1 MKNKN
6 IKININRTILSKE
19 EIAGMKDFNG
29 VLKQFAST
37 AKPFFQK
44 TWFAPVMAAAMII
57 IALGVYWFITPS
69 GNNTLTNNLQKNI
82 PELPFIHPA
91 STIIE
96 IPYHTY
102 EVESGKAVTIVTPT
116 GTRILIPDC
125 PFVDKMGKSINGMVN
140 IKYREF
146 RDPVDF
152 AFSGIPMDY
161 DSAGKKYHFESAGM
175 CELIGTRG
183 NEPIFV
189 NIFCPV
195 KIEMKPVKTDPKFN
209 LYFLDT
215 IKKNWVFEGKPEI
228 EKEIVKEKSSVN
240 PIRNEDDI
248 ESPVLEVLPEQN
260 SNLIEA
266 LMKLAKLEK
275 PVEPQKAI
283 ITLPHFD
290 LKSKF
295 DQESCTQLN
304 PYKNVVFE
312 VKEEDKLRSAELFK
326 LPWDTIIYSSIECG
340 KKYNV
345 KFCRY
350 EKRYT
355 SSSSTKRN
363 DYKLIYPDRPNLRE
377 PVIVRKGQPGYQN
390 DNLADTVLIQQKERI
405 ENLVV
410 YPVFEEVDYQA
421 ARNIYNSNTI
431 NYNNKIAFRLAEEKT
446 ALEVTERIQEKMNTR
461 RATNRKEYEAFK
473 QEAMKNKT
481 RLNSAELITT
491 FKIQKFGIYNCD
503 YPYLLNGAE
512 IALSFTDESQK
523 EKYVDIIYQCDLTQN
538 ALISRYYYGCCNN
551 HFNYKPGNN
560 LILFTIYANGK
571 MGYYTIE
578 DCKKLPLNGRSNIC
592 LRTSENSFK
601 SVDEVKKFLGIAIN

>member
-6 IKININRTILSKE
+6 LKININRPVLSKA
-19 EIAGMKDFNG
+19 EIESMKDFNG
-29 VLKQFAST
+29 VLKQFASSF
-37 AKPFFQK
+37 KPFYQK
-44 TWFAPVMAAAMII
+44 PWFAPVMAAGIII
-57 IALGVYWFITPS
+57 IATGVYWFIKPTENTIV
-69 GNNTLTNNLQKNI
+69 NNQQKNI

-91 STIIE
+91 STTIQ
-96 IPYHTY
+96 IPYNTY
-102 EVESGKAVTIVTPT
+102 EVESGKATTIVTPT
-116 GTRILIPDC
+116 GTRIIIPDC
-125 PFVDKMGKSINGMVN
+125 PFVDKTGKSIKGKVN

-161 DSAGKKYHFESAGM
+161 DSAGKKYQFESAGM
-175 CELIGTRG
+175 CELLGTRD

-189 NIFCPV
+189 NLFCPV

-215 IKKNWVFEGKPEI
+215 VKKTWVFEGKPEI
-228 EKEIVKEKSSVN
+228 EKEIVKEKSSDN
-240 PIRNEDDI
+240 QFLNENI
-248 ESPVLEVLPEQN
+248 IVPPVFEVQSEQN
-260 SNLIEA
+260 PNLVAE
-266 LMKLAKLEK
+266 LLKLAKLEK
-275 PVEPQKAI
+275 PVKPQKAI
-283 ITLPHFD
+283 IELPHFD

-312 VKEEDKLRSAELFK
+312 VKEEDKLRSVELFK
-326 LPWDTIIYSSIECG
+326 LPWDEIIYSSIECG

-355 SSSSTKRN
+355 SSSSPKRN
-363 DYKLIYPDRPNLRE
+363 EYKLIYPNRPNLRE

-405 ENLVV
+405 ENLLV
-410 YPVFEEVDYQA
+410 YPVFEEGNYLA

-431 NYNNKIAFRLAEEKT
+431 KYNNQIAFKLAEEKT
-446 ALEVTERIQEKMNTR
+446 ALEITERIQEKVNAR
-461 RATNRKEYEAFK
+461 RATNRREYETFK
-473 QEAMKNKT
+473 QEAMKNPA
-481 RLNSAELITT
+481 RLNSAELMSS

-538 ALISRYYYGCCNN
+538 AMISRFYYGCCNN
-551 HFNYKPGNN
+551 HFKYKPGNN

-571 MGYYTIE
+571 MGYYTVE
-578 DCKKLPLNGRSNIC
+578 DCKKLPLNGSSKIC
-592 LRTSENSFK
+592 LRTSDNSFS
-601 SVDEVKKFLGIAIN
+601 SVAEVKKFLGIELN